1 MQPGLS
7 EVAGDVEADP
17 GAVFDAHGAES
28 VDELVDEGASDRGS
42 TGGAAAE
49 RDADSDRA
57 VSQLFA
63 GGLDRPERRAAPD
76 RRGDAGAGPE
86 PATAG
91 DRTGASTTTPA
102 VLADLERAID
112 AAADDPAAVDPDDL
126 DELDDADVEDAL
138 AAAADLDDEEL
149 PESVPAAWRDGD

>member
-28 VDELVDEGASDRGS
+28 VDELVDGGASEGGS
-42 TGGAAAE
+42 AGAATAE
-49 RDADSDRA
+49 GDADSDRA

-63 GGLDRPERRAAPD
+63 GGLDRPERRS
-76 RRGDAGAGPE
+76 GAGTEQTGSMSQPDS
-86 PATAG
+86 A
-91 DRTGASTTTPA
+91 DRTRESTTTPA

-112 AAADDPAAVDPDDL
+112 AADADDPSAVDPAAL

-138 AAAADLDDEEL
+138 AAAAELDDEECT
-149 PESVPAAWRDGD
+149 ESVPEHWR

>member
-17 GAVFDAHGAES
+17 GAVFEAHGAES
-28 VDELVDEGASDRGS
+28 VDELVDDGASAS
-42 TGGAAAE
+42 ESAGAATAE

-57 VSQLFA
+57 VSRLFA
-63 GGLDRPERRAAPD
+63 GGLDRPERREPS
-76 RRGDAGAGPE
+76 RHSDAGREESA
-86 PATAG
+86 A
-91 DRTGASTTTPA
+91 DRSGTSTTTPA

-112 AAADDPAAVDPDDL
+112 AADAEDPAAVDPTEL
-126 DELDDADVEDAL
+126 DGLDDADVQDAL

-149 PESVPAAWRDGD
+149 PESVPASWDDGDL

>member
-17 GAVFDAHGAES
+17 GAVFEAHGAES
-28 VDELVDEGASDRGS
+28 VDELVAEDASERGS
-42 TGGAAAE
+42 QSGAE

-57 VSQLFA
+57 VDRLFA
-63 GGLDRPERRAAPD
+63 SGLDRPERREPPEHC
-76 RRGDAGAGPE
+76 AGGSTGTE
-86 PATAG
+86 PATAT
-91 DRTGASTTTPA
+91 DRTEPSTTTPA
-102 VLADLERAID
+102 VLADLERAIE
-112 AAADDPAAVDPDDL
+112 AADADDPAAVDPADL

-149 PESVPAAWRDGD
+149 PESLPASWDDGR